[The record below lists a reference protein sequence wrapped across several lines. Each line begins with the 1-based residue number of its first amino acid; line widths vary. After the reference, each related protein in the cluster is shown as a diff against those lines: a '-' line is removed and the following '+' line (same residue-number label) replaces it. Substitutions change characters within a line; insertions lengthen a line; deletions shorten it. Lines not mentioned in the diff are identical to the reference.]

1 MRPRVLRRSKGQR
14 GQGARGTGQHDR
26 QHLFPLSLC
35 PSVPLSRHGF
45 RAPRAK
51 LITAFALLALA
62 LLLRP
67 GFTRAEEPAPNSEAQ
82 ELTRVAR
89 DAKQRIFTGD
99 AETGWELFR
108 DKNCMRCHAVWGEGG
123 DVGPDLGRTRTF
135 GHVTAGQLAA
145 TMWNHVPRMWEKMD
159 EGGIRLVPI
168 SPEEMSH
175 LFAFLLFIRYADEPG
190 DPVEGKS
197 LLTKHKCDTCHSLD
211 AQGGTVGPDLTTWS
225 RFVNPVV
232 WAQKMWKHA
241 LDMKGR
247 MATMGIAW
255 PQFSGQDLN
264 NIVAYIRTRTAAE
277 AKEYIEP
284 GSAAR
289 GEKLFQTREC
299 STCHTMG
306 GSGGGSGG
314 GAGGAAPDLLKA
326 ELPDSLSGIATR
338 MWNHAP
344 KMQQEIRK
352 QNLNT
357 VDLAPQEMADIT
369 TYLLTRRY
377 FLSDGDQEAGRKVF
391 FTKQCVMC
399 HSIYGS
405 GGGQIGPNLGP
416 LEGNASP
423 ILMAHVMWRHGPAML
438 SQMAD
443 RGIRWPHL
451 EGREMTDL
459 IAFLNHES
467 AKSR

>member
-1 MRPRVLRRSKGQR
+1 MAQDVEPQLS
-14 GQGARGTGQHDR
+14 QG
-26 QHLFPLSLC
+26 
-35 PSVPLSRHGF
+35 
-45 RAPRAK
+45 
-51 LITAFALLALA
+51 
-62 LLLRP
+62 
-67 GFTRAEEPAPNSEAQ
+67 EQ
-82 ELTRVAR
+82 ELGRVAR
-89 DAKQRIFTGD
+89 EAKEKIFTGD

-108 DKNCMRCHAVWGEGG
+108 EKNCMRCHAVWGEGG

-145 TMWNHVPRMWEKMD
+145 TMWNHVPRMWEKME
-159 EGGIRLVPI
+159 EGGIQLIPI
-168 SPEEMSH
+168 SPEEMTH

-190 DPVEGKS
+190 DPVEGKN
-197 LLTKHKCDTCHSLD
+197 LLTTHKCNTCHAID
-211 AQGGTVGPDLTTWS
+211 TQGGTVGPDLAKWA

-241 LDMKGR
+241 FEMKER
-247 MATMGIAW
+247 MTAMGITW

-264 NIVAYIRTRTAAE
+264 NIVAFIRSRTAGE

-289 GEKLFQTREC
+289 GEKLFEARGC
-299 STCHTMG
+299 SSCHTMG
-306 GSGGGSGG
+306 GSPGIG
-314 GAGGAAPDLLKA
+314 PDLLRT
-326 ELPDSLSGIATR
+326 ELADSLSGIATR

-352 QNLNT
+352 RNLTT
-357 VDLAPQEMADIT
+357 VDLTAQEMADIT

-377 FLSDGDQEAGRKVF
+377 FLSEGDPEAGRKVF

-399 HSIYGS
+399 HAIRDNA
-405 GGGQIGPNLGP
+405 GGHIGPNLGP
-416 LEGNASP
+416 IKGNASP
-423 ILMAHVMWRHGPAML
+423 ILMAHVMWRYGPAML

-451 EGREMTDL
+451 EGQEMADL
-459 IAFLNHES
+459 IAFLNRES
-467 AKSR
+467 LRAHSGKE